1 MIPSTTHSPQSG
13 SPSVEEGV
21 NALLCDAQKCIR
33 QRYEACEQFV
43 RKSPG
48 KSMLGALAAGY
59 LLHRL
64 PVRAILGTQVRLL
77 SALAPPALFLV
88 GAAKVCELLKSQ
100 EVPKNR

>member
-1 MIPSTTHSPQSG
+1 M
-13 SPSVEEGV
+13 EEGV

-64 PVRAILGTQVRLL
+64 PIGAILGTQVRLL
-77 SALAPPALFLV
+77 SALAPPALFVV
-88 GAAKVCELLKSQ
+88 GAAKVCEFLKSQ
-100 EVPKNR
+100 EVHENR